1 MATRITKAFLFTA
14 LLSSAFLA
22 GCASSGPPYS
32 LTGPTKS
39 EEQIAQDH
47 EKWRQQMTY
56 TDDKG
61 HYHPEAAAANRPL
74 RYIPQ

>member
-1 MATRITKAFLFTA
+1 MYRRLSKA
-14 LLSSAFLA
+14 LLFSALFASAFAA
-22 GCASSGPPYS
+22 GCASSSPPYS
-32 LTGPTKS
+32 LTGPAKS

-56 TDDKG
+56 TDEKG